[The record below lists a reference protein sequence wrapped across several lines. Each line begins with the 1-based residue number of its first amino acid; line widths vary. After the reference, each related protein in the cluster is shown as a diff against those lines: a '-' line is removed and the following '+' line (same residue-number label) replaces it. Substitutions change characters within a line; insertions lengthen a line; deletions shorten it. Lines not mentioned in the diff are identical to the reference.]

1 MRAACKEDRARLDTA
16 LQACDTRRM
25 TTRIVQLTPEQRA
38 KLDEETIELE
48 AEVVRDVVR
57 KAGVVGFMQGV
68 MDKMVAGA
76 RRVRAAMTPDN
87 MRAAM
92 YASKRYAALAA
103 KYGVDVAR
111 DSVERRIKSGI
122 ADTIEGV
129 VSGKNGKR
137 ANK

>member
-1 MRAACKEDRARLDTA
+1 
-16 LQACDTRRM
+16 M

-92 YASKRYAALAA
+92 LASKRYAALAA